1 MMLTPCKE
9 ECFMNMT
16 SADDQDQPTIL
27 DDDIPEGEASQQ
39 EIIPCVGD
47 ELAAALTPGGI
58 VSISL
63 PGVYQTL
70 GLTIQLQL
78 LHIKRI

>member
-1 MMLTPCKE
+1 
-9 ECFMNMT
+9 MNMT